1 MPYCQFFSMMFF
13 SSYSHLHGSYPVY
26 FLILCG
32 LHLTWVTA
40 LFNLCSTAG
49 AKFDYVFKE
58 PSFFLMIVYIDYHK
72 YIDEK
77 MAGVLY
83 IGFFLMTL
91 VRYLMLMNNIVNQIT
106 THMGLRFLLVKPKS
120 QTKQE

>member
-1 MPYCQFFSMMFF
+1 
-13 SSYSHLHGSYPVY
+13 
-26 FLILCG
+26 
-32 LHLTWVTA
+32 
-40 LFNLCSTAG
+40 
-49 AKFDYVFKE
+49 
-58 PSFFLMIVYIDYHK
+58 MIVYIDYHK

-120 QTKQE
+120 QTKQEWLIINQDKHLSDVMICQILSFKLSKFYNHIIANIKEKMAN